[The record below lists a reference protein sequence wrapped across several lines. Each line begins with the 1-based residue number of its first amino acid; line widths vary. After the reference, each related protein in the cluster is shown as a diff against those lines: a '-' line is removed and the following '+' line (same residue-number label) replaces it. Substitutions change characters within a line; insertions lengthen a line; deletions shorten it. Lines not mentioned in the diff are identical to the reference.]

1 MATEKDK
8 MVQDLIKKVQGK
20 KEEISKAEKPQYE
33 TNLSFRYNK
42 DSSASVN
49 IQVTSDVDELVGIA
63 AFLLERE
70 ASFEKAN
77 ELLGTKSK
85 FSWLNFTRDQWI
97 HDLRLRINKIQI
109 AEKKKELA
117 DMEKVLDSMISKE
130 LRDQMALEEIMKKLE
145 S

>member
-1 MATEKDK
+1 MASEKDK
-8 MVQDLIKKVQGK
+8 LVQDLIKKAQAK
-20 KEEISKAEKPQYE
+20 KEDISKAEKPQYE
-33 TNLSFRYNK
+33 TNLSFRYIK
-42 DSSASVN
+42 DSSASIN
-49 IQVTSDVDELVGIA
+49 IQVCSDVDELVGIA

-85 FSWLNFTRDQWI
+85 FSWLSYTREQWT

-117 DMEKVLDSMISKE
+117 EIEKILDGMISKE
-130 LRDQMALEEIMKKLE
+130 LRDEMALKEIMEKLGD
-145 S
+145 